1 MATYHSTRSRIEA
14 LSAKQ
19 AIRRGIAPDG
29 GLYVSDEL
37 GERRID
43 LAGLASKGYLEL
55 AREVLDLLL
64 PDYSA
69 DEIAACVDEA
79 YGDTFASP
87 EVTPLVKLAGESTDA
102 QALPSY
108 VLELWHGPTSAF
120 KDVALQMLPRLMA
133 RTNAAD
139 EGAADKIM
147 IVTATSGD
155 TGKAALAGFA
165 DAPGC
170 GITVFYPE
178 GKVSRVQELQMST
191 QEGANVSVCAVR
203 GNFDDAQSAVKGIFA
218 DRELAARLAASG
230 VQLSSANSINVGRL
244 VPQVVYYFAA
254 YAQLLREGAVEAG
267 DAVEFC
273 VPTGNFGDILAGYY
287 AKRLGLPVAKLIVA
301 SDKNNVLFDFLTT
314 GAYDRE
320 RPFYT
325 TTSPSMDILIS
336 SNLERMLYYLADGD
350 CELVARLMDEL
361 AAYDR
366 ERPFYTTTSPSM
378 DILIS
383 SNLERMLYYLA
394 DGDCELVARLMDE
407 LAGGRYTVPADLLAR
422 IQEVFGCGWA
432 DEDEVAAAIKD
443 CWERHGYL
451 IDPHT
456 ACGYHALQQVAA
468 APDARA
474 RVVLSTASP
483 YKFPRAVASSL
494 GLFCPPDDFAC
505 MQVLEKATGT
515 CAPTQLSELREKPV
529 LHDAVVD
536 IDGMGAFVEAASA
549 KL

>member
-1 MATYHSTRSRIEA
+1 MATYHSTRSRTA
-14 LSAKQ
+14 QLSAKE

-37 GERRID
+37 GQSKID
-43 LAGLASKGYLEL
+43 LEGLANKDYFEL
-55 AREVLDLLL
+55 AREVLGTLL
-64 PDYSA
+64 PDYTA

-79 YGDTFASP
+79 YGSSFASD
-87 EVTPLVKLAGESTDA
+87 EVTPVVDLKGVAGEADQGSAST
-102 QALPSY
+102 Y
-108 VLELWHGPTSAF
+108 VMELWHGPTSAF

-133 RTNAAD
+133 RTSANA

-203 GNFDDAQSAVKGIFA
+203 GNFDDAQSAVKRIFA
-218 DRELAARLAASG
+218 DRELADRLAAAG

-254 YAQLLREGAVEAG
+254 YAQLLRAGKIQPG

-287 AKRLGLPVAKLIVA
+287 AQRLGLPVAKLIVA

-314 GAYDRE
+314 GTYDRQ

-350 CELVARLMDEL
+350 CELVANLMAQL
-361 AAYDR
+361 AQGSYD
-366 ERPFYTTTSPSM
+366 
-378 DILIS
+378 
-383 SNLERMLYYLA
+383 
-394 DGDCELVARLMDE
+394 
-407 LAGGRYTVPADLLAR
+407 VPAELLAK
-422 IQEVFGCGWA
+422 IQAVFGCGWA
-432 DEDEVAAAIKD
+432 DEDQVAAAIKD
-443 CWERHGYL
+443 CWDRNGYL

-456 ACGYHALQQVAA
+456 ACGYHVLGQVPA
-468 APDARA
+468 APAAQA
-474 RVVLSTASP
+474 RVGLSTASP
-483 YKFPRAVASSL
+483 YKFPRAVAGSL

-505 MQVLEKATGT
+505 MNVLEKATGT
-515 CAPTQLSELREKPV
+515 VAPAQLSELQQKPV

-536 IDGMGAFVEAASA
+536 IDGMGGFVEQAAS

>member
-1 MATYHSTRSRIEA
+1 MATYHSTRSRTA
-14 LSAKQ
+14 QLSAKE

-37 GERRID
+37 GQSKID
-43 LAGLASKGYLEL
+43 LEGLANKDYFEL
-55 AREVLDLLL
+55 AREVLGTLL
-64 PDYSA
+64 PDYTA

-79 YGDTFASP
+79 YGGTFASD
-87 EVTPLVKLAGESTDA
+87 EVTPVVDLKGVAGEADQGSA
-102 QALPSY
+102 PAY
-108 VLELWHGPTSAF
+108 VMELWHGPTSAF

-133 RTNAAD
+133 RTSANA

-203 GNFDDAQSAVKGIFA
+203 GNFDDAQSAVKCIFA
-218 DRELAARLAASG
+218 DRGLADRLAAAG

-254 YAQLLREGAVEAG
+254 YAQLLRAGKIQPG

-287 AKRLGLPVAKLIVA
+287 AQRLGLPVAKLIVA

-314 GAYDRE
+314 GTYDRQ

-350 CELVARLMDEL
+350 CELVAGLMTQL
-361 AAYDR
+361 AQGSY
-366 ERPFYTTTSPSM
+366 
-378 DILIS
+378 
-383 SNLERMLYYLA
+383 N
-394 DGDCELVARLMDE
+394 
-407 LAGGRYTVPADLLAR
+407 VPAELLAK
-422 IQEVFGCGWA
+422 IQAVFGCGWA
-432 DEDEVAAAIKD
+432 DEDQVAAAIKD
-443 CWERHGYL
+443 CWDRNGYL

-456 ACGYHALQQVAA
+456 ACGYHVLGQVPAA
-468 APDARA
+468 SDAKA
-474 RVVLSTASP
+474 RVILSTASP
-483 YKFPRAVASSL
+483 YKFPRAVAGSL

-505 MQVLEKATGT
+505 MKVLEKATGT
-515 CAPTQLSELREKPV
+515 VAPAQLSELQQKPV

-536 IDGMGAFVEAASA
+536 IDGMGGFVEQAAA

>member
-1 MATYHSTRSRIEA
+1 MATYHSTRSRTA
-14 LSAKQ
+14 QLSAKE

-37 GERRID
+37 GESKID
-43 LAGLASKGYLEL
+43 LAGLANKDYFEL
-55 AREVLDLLL
+55 AREVLGTLL
-64 PDYSA
+64 PDYTA

-79 YGDTFASP
+79 YGSTFASD
-87 EVTPLVKLAGESTDA
+87 EVTPVVDLKGVAGDA
-102 QALPSY
+102 DQGEAPAY

-133 RTNAAD
+133 RTSAD
-139 EGAADKIM
+139 AEGAADKIM

-170 GITVFYPE
+170 GITIFYPE

-203 GNFDDAQSAVKGIFA
+203 GNFDDAQSAVKRIFA
-218 DRELAARLAASG
+218 DHELAGRLAASG

-254 YAQLLREGAVEAG
+254 YAQLLRAGKIQPG

-287 AKRLGLPVAKLIVA
+287 AQRLGLPVAKLIVA

-314 GAYDRE
+314 GTYDRQ

-350 CELVARLMDEL
+350 CELVAGLMAQL
-361 AAYDR
+361 AQGSYD
-366 ERPFYTTTSPSM
+366 
-378 DILIS
+378 
-383 SNLERMLYYLA
+383 
-394 DGDCELVARLMDE
+394 
-407 LAGGRYTVPADLLAR
+407 VPAELLAK

-432 DEDEVAAAIKD
+432 DEDQVAASIKD
-443 CWERHGYL
+443 CWDRNGYL

-456 ACGYHALQQVAA
+456 ACGYHVLGQVPA
-468 APDARA
+468 APGAKA

-483 YKFPRAVASSL
+483 YKFPRAVAGSL

-505 MQVLEKATGT
+505 MKVLEKATGT
-515 CAPTQLSELREKPV
+515 VAPAQLSELQQKPV

-536 IDGMGAFVEAASA
+536 IDGMGGFVEQAAT

>member
-1 MATYHSTRSRIEA
+1 MATYHSTRSRTA
-14 LSAKQ
+14 QLSAKE

-37 GERRID
+37 GQSKID
-43 LAGLASKGYLEL
+43 LEGLANKDYFEL
-55 AREVLDLLL
+55 AREVLGTLL
-64 PDYSA
+64 PDYTA

-79 YGDTFASP
+79 YGGTFASD
-87 EVTPLVKLAGESTDA
+87 EVTPVVDLKGVAGEADQGSA
-102 QALPSY
+102 PAY
-108 VLELWHGPTSAF
+108 VMELWHGPTSAF

-133 RTNAAD
+133 RTSANA

-203 GNFDDAQSAVKGIFA
+203 GNFDDAQSAVKCIFA
-218 DRELAARLAASG
+218 DRGLADRLAAAG

-254 YAQLLREGAVEAG
+254 YAQLLRAG
-267 DAVEFC
+267 KIQPGDTVEFC

-287 AKRLGLPVAKLIVA
+287 AQRLGLPVAKLIVA

-314 GAYDRE
+314 GTYDRQ

-350 CELVARLMDEL
+350 CELVAGLMTQL
-361 AAYDR
+361 AQGSY
-366 ERPFYTTTSPSM
+366 
-378 DILIS
+378 
-383 SNLERMLYYLA
+383 N
-394 DGDCELVARLMDE
+394 
-407 LAGGRYTVPADLLAR
+407 VPAELLAK
-422 IQEVFGCGWA
+422 IQAVFGCGWA
-432 DEDEVAAAIKD
+432 DEDQVAAAIKD
-443 CWERHGYL
+443 CWDRNGYL

-456 ACGYHALQQVAA
+456 ACGYHVLGQVPAA
-468 APDARA
+468 SDAKA

-483 YKFPRAVASSL
+483 YKFPRAVAGSL

-505 MQVLEKATGT
+505 MKVLEKATGT
-515 CAPTQLSELREKPV
+515 VAPAQLSELQQKPV

-536 IDGMGAFVEAASA
+536 IDGMGGFVEQAAA

>member
-1 MATYHSTRSRIEA
+1 MATYHSTRSRTA
-14 LSAKQ
+14 QLSAKE

-29 GLYVSDEL
+29 GLYASDEL
-37 GERRID
+37 GQSKID
-43 LAGLASKGYLEL
+43 LEGLANKDYFEL
-55 AREVLDLLL
+55 AREVLGTLL
-64 PDYSA
+64 PDYTA

-79 YGDTFASP
+79 YGSTFASD
-87 EVTPLVKLAGESTDA
+87 EVTPVVDLKGVAGEADQGSA
-102 QALPSY
+102 PAY
-108 VLELWHGPTSAF
+108 VMELWHGPTSAF

-133 RTNAAD
+133 RTSANA

-203 GNFDDAQSAVKGIFA
+203 GNFDDAQSAVKRIFA
-218 DRELAARLAASG
+218 DRGLADRLAAAG

-254 YAQLLREGAVEAG
+254 YAQLLRAG
-267 DAVEFC
+267 KIQPGDTVEFC

-287 AKRLGLPVAKLIVA
+287 AQRLGLPVAKLIVA

-314 GAYDRE
+314 GTYDRQ

-350 CELVARLMDEL
+350 CELVAGLMAQL
-361 AAYDR
+361 AQGSY
-366 ERPFYTTTSPSM
+366 
-378 DILIS
+378 
-383 SNLERMLYYLA
+383 N
-394 DGDCELVARLMDE
+394 
-407 LAGGRYTVPADLLAR
+407 VPAELLAK
-422 IQEVFGCGWA
+422 IQAVFGCGWA
-432 DEDEVAAAIKD
+432 DEDQVAAAIKD
-443 CWERHGYL
+443 CWDRNGYL

-456 ACGYHALQQVAA
+456 ACGYHVLGQVPAA
-468 APDARA
+468 SDAKA

-483 YKFPRAVASSL
+483 YKFPRAVAGSL

-505 MQVLEKATGT
+505 MKVLEKATGT
-515 CAPTQLSELREKPV
+515 VAPAQLSELQQKPV

-536 IDGMGAFVEAASA
+536 IDGMGGFVEQAAA

>member
-1 MATYHSTRSRIEA
+1 MATYHSTRSRTA
-14 LSAKQ
+14 QLSAKE

-37 GERRID
+37 GQSKID
-43 LAGLASKGYLEL
+43 LGGLANKDYFEL
-55 AREVLDLLL
+55 AREVLGTLL
-64 PDYSA
+64 PDYTA

-79 YGDTFASP
+79 YGSTFASD
-87 EVTPLVKLAGESTDA
+87 EVTPVVDLKGVAGEADQGSA
-102 QALPSY
+102 PAY
-108 VLELWHGPTSAF
+108 VMELWHGPTSAF

-133 RTNAAD
+133 RTSANA

-203 GNFDDAQSAVKGIFA
+203 GNFDDAQSAVKRIFA
-218 DRELAARLAASG
+218 DRGLADRLAAAG

-254 YAQLLREGAVEAG
+254 YAQLLRAGKIQPG

-287 AKRLGLPVAKLIVA
+287 AQRLGLPVAKLIVA

-314 GAYDRE
+314 GTYDRQ

-350 CELVARLMDEL
+350 CELVAGLMTQL
-361 AAYDR
+361 AQGSY
-366 ERPFYTTTSPSM
+366 
-378 DILIS
+378 
-383 SNLERMLYYLA
+383 N
-394 DGDCELVARLMDE
+394 
-407 LAGGRYTVPADLLAR
+407 VPAELLAK
-422 IQEVFGCGWA
+422 IQAVFGCGWA
-432 DEDEVAAAIKD
+432 DEDQVAAAIKD
-443 CWERHGYL
+443 CWDRNGYL

-456 ACGYHALQQVAA
+456 ACGYHVLGQVPAA
-468 APDARA
+468 SDAKA

-483 YKFPRAVASSL
+483 YKFPRAVAGSL

-505 MQVLEKATGT
+505 MKVLEKATGT
-515 CAPTQLSELREKPV
+515 VAPAQLSELQQKPV

-536 IDGMGAFVEAASA
+536 IDGMGGFVEQAAA

>member
-1 MATYHSTRSRIEA
+1 MATYHSTRSRTA
-14 LSAKQ
+14 QLSAKE

-37 GERRID
+37 GQSKID
-43 LAGLASKGYLEL
+43 LEGLANKDYFEL
-55 AREVLDLLL
+55 AREVLGTLL
-64 PDYSA
+64 PDYTA

-79 YGDTFASP
+79 YGSTFASD
-87 EVTPLVKLAGESTDA
+87 EVTPVVDLKGVAGEADQGSA
-102 QALPSY
+102 PAY
-108 VLELWHGPTSAF
+108 VMELWHGPTSAF

-133 RTNAAD
+133 RTSANA

-203 GNFDDAQSAVKGIFA
+203 GNFDDAQSAVKRIFA
-218 DRELAARLAASG
+218 DRELADRLAAAG

-254 YAQLLREGAVEAG
+254 YAQLLRAGKIQPG

-287 AKRLGLPVAKLIVA
+287 AQRLGLPVAKLIVA

-314 GAYDRE
+314 GTYDRQ

-350 CELVARLMDEL
+350 CELVAGLMTQL
-361 AAYDR
+361 AQGSY
-366 ERPFYTTTSPSM
+366 
-378 DILIS
+378 
-383 SNLERMLYYLA
+383 N
-394 DGDCELVARLMDE
+394 
-407 LAGGRYTVPADLLAR
+407 VPAELLAK
-422 IQEVFGCGWA
+422 IQAVFGCGWA
-432 DEDEVAAAIKD
+432 DEDQVAAAIKD
-443 CWERHGYL
+443 CWDRNGYL

-456 ACGYHALQQVAA
+456 ACGYHVLGQVPAA
-468 APDARA
+468 SGAKA

-483 YKFPRAVASSL
+483 YKFPRAVAGSL

-505 MQVLEKATGT
+505 MKVLEKATGT
-515 CAPTQLSELREKPV
+515 VAPAQLSGLQQKPV

-536 IDGMGAFVEAASA
+536 IDGMGGFVEQAAA

>member
-1 MATYHSTRSRIEA
+1 MGTYHSTRGRT
-14 LSAKQ
+14 LSCSSKV
-19 AIRRGIAPDG
+19 AIRTGIAPDG
-29 GLYVSDEL
+29 GLFVSDEL
-37 GERRID
+37 GTQQVDISS
-43 LAGLASKGYLEL
+43 LADKSYF
-55 AREVLDLLL
+55 
-64 PDYSA
+64 
-69 DEIAACVDEA
+69 EIAQDVLGMLLNDYTAEEISACVDEA
-79 YGDTFASP
+79 YRGTFASE
-87 EVTPLVKLAGESTDA
+87 EVTPLVKLDA
-102 QALPSY
+102 APGVDAPQTY
-108 VLELWHGPTSAF
+108 VMELFGGPTSAF

-133 RTNAAD
+133 RTSANA

-203 GNFDDAQSAVKGIFA
+203 GNFDDAQSAVKRIFA
-218 DRELAARLAASG
+218 DRELADRLAAAG

-254 YAQLLREGAVEAG
+254 YAQLLRAG
-267 DAVEFC
+267 KIQPGDTVEFC

-287 AKRLGLPVAKLIVA
+287 AQRLGLPVAKLIVA

-314 GAYDRE
+314 GTYDRQ

-350 CELVARLMDEL
+350 CELVAGLMAQL
-361 AAYDR
+361 AQGSY
-366 ERPFYTTTSPSM
+366 
-378 DILIS
+378 
-383 SNLERMLYYLA
+383 N
-394 DGDCELVARLMDE
+394 
-407 LAGGRYTVPADLLAR
+407 VPAELLAK
-422 IQEVFGCGWA
+422 IQAVFGCGWA
-432 DEDEVAAAIKD
+432 DEDQVAAAIKD
-443 CWERHGYL
+443 CWDRNGYL

-456 ACGYHALQQVAA
+456 ACGYHVLGQVPAA
-468 APDARA
+468 SDAKA

-483 YKFPRAVASSL
+483 YKFPRAVAGSL

-505 MQVLEKATGT
+505 MKVLEKATGT
-515 CAPTQLSELREKPV
+515 VAPAQLSELQQKPV

-536 IDGMGAFVEAASA
+536 IDGMGGFVEQAAA

>member
-1 MATYHSTRSRIEA
+1 MATYHSTRSRTA
-14 LSAKQ
+14 QLSAKE

-37 GERRID
+37 GQSKID
-43 LAGLASKGYLEL
+43 LEGLANKDYFEL
-55 AREVLDLLL
+55 AREVLGTLL
-64 PDYSA
+64 PDYTA

-79 YGDTFASP
+79 YGSSFASD
-87 EVTPLVKLAGESTDA
+87 EVTPVVDLKGVAGEADQGSAST
-102 QALPSY
+102 Y
-108 VLELWHGPTSAF
+108 VMELWHGPTSAF

-133 RTNAAD
+133 RTSANA

-203 GNFDDAQSAVKGIFA
+203 GNFDDAQSAVKRIFA
-218 DRELAARLAASG
+218 DRELADRLAATG

-254 YAQLLREGAVEAG
+254 YAQLLRAGKIQPG

-287 AKRLGLPVAKLIVA
+287 AQRLGLPVAKLIVA

-314 GAYDRE
+314 GTYDRQ

-350 CELVARLMDEL
+350 CELVANLMAQL
-361 AAYDR
+361 AQGSYD
-366 ERPFYTTTSPSM
+366 
-378 DILIS
+378 
-383 SNLERMLYYLA
+383 
-394 DGDCELVARLMDE
+394 
-407 LAGGRYTVPADLLAR
+407 VPAELLAK
-422 IQEVFGCGWA
+422 IQAVFGCGWA
-432 DEDEVAAAIKD
+432 DEDQVTAAIKD
-443 CWERHGYL
+443 CWDRNGYL

-456 ACGYHALQQVAA
+456 ACGYHVLGQVPA
-468 APDARA
+468 APDAKA

-483 YKFPRAVASSL
+483 YKFPRAVAGSL

-505 MQVLEKATGT
+505 MNVLEKATGT
-515 CAPTQLSELREKPV
+515 VAPAQLSELQQKPV

-536 IDGMGAFVEAASA
+536 IDGMGGFVEQAAS

>member
-1 MATYHSTRSRIEA
+1 MATYHSTRSRTA
-14 LSAKQ
+14 QLSAKE

-37 GERRID
+37 GQSKID
-43 LAGLASKGYLEL
+43 LEGLANKDYFEL
-55 AREVLDLLL
+55 AREVLGTLL
-64 PDYSA
+64 PDYTA

-79 YGDTFASP
+79 YGSTFASD
-87 EVTPLVKLAGESTDA
+87 EVTPVVDLKGVAGEADQGSA
-102 QALPSY
+102 PAY
-108 VLELWHGPTSAF
+108 VMELWHGPTSAF

-133 RTNAAD
+133 RTSANA

-203 GNFDDAQSAVKGIFA
+203 GNFDDAQSAVKRIFA
-218 DRELAARLAASG
+218 DRELADRLAAAG

-254 YAQLLREGAVEAG
+254 YAQLLRAGKIQPG

-287 AKRLGLPVAKLIVA
+287 AQRLGLPVAKLIVA

-314 GAYDRE
+314 GTYDRQ

-350 CELVARLMDEL
+350 CELVAGLMAQL
-361 AAYDR
+361 AQGSY
-366 ERPFYTTTSPSM
+366 
-378 DILIS
+378 
-383 SNLERMLYYLA
+383 N
-394 DGDCELVARLMDE
+394 
-407 LAGGRYTVPADLLAR
+407 VPAELLAK
-422 IQEVFGCGWA
+422 IQAVFGCGWA
-432 DEDEVAAAIKD
+432 DEDQVAAAIKD
-443 CWERHGYL
+443 CWDRNGYL

-456 ACGYHALQQVAA
+456 ACGYHVLGQVPAA
-468 APDARA
+468 SGAKA

-483 YKFPRAVASSL
+483 YKFPRAVAGSL

-505 MQVLEKATGT
+505 MKVLEKATGT
-515 CAPTQLSELREKPV
+515 VAPAQLSELQQKPV

-536 IDGMGAFVEAASA
+536 IDGMGGFVEQAAA

>member
-1 MATYHSTRSRIEA
+1 MATYHSTRSRTA
-14 LSAKQ
+14 QLSAKE

-37 GERRID
+37 GQSKID
-43 LAGLASKGYLEL
+43 LEGLANKDYFEL
-55 AREVLDLLL
+55 AREVLGTLL
-64 PDYSA
+64 PDYTA

-79 YGDTFASP
+79 YGSTFASD
-87 EVTPLVKLAGESTDA
+87 EVTPVVDLKGVAGEADQGSA
-102 QALPSY
+102 PAY
-108 VLELWHGPTSAF
+108 VMELWHGPTSAF

-133 RTNAAD
+133 RTSANA

-203 GNFDDAQSAVKGIFA
+203 GNFDDAQSAVKRIFA
-218 DRELAARLAASG
+218 DRGLADHLAAAG

-254 YAQLLREGAVEAG
+254 YAQLLRAGKIQPG

-287 AKRLGLPVAKLIVA
+287 AQRLGLPVAKLIVA

-314 GAYDRE
+314 GTYDRQ

-350 CELVARLMDEL
+350 CELVAGLMTQL
-361 AAYDR
+361 AQGSY
-366 ERPFYTTTSPSM
+366 
-378 DILIS
+378 
-383 SNLERMLYYLA
+383 N
-394 DGDCELVARLMDE
+394 
-407 LAGGRYTVPADLLAR
+407 VPAELLAK
-422 IQEVFGCGWA
+422 IQAVFGCGWA
-432 DEDEVAAAIKD
+432 DEDQVAAAIKD
-443 CWERHGYL
+443 CWDRNGYL

-456 ACGYHALQQVAA
+456 ACGYHVLGQVPAA
-468 APDARA
+468 SDAKA

-483 YKFPRAVASSL
+483 YKFPRAVAGSL

-505 MQVLEKATGT
+505 MKVLEKATGT
-515 CAPTQLSELREKPV
+515 VAPAQLSELQQKPV

-536 IDGMGAFVEAASA
+536 IDGMGGFVEQAAA

>member
-1 MATYHSTRSRIEA
+1 MATYHSTRSRTA
-14 LSAKQ
+14 QLSAKE

-37 GERRID
+37 GQSKID
-43 LAGLASKGYLEL
+43 LGGLANKDYFEL
-55 AREVLDLLL
+55 AREVLGTLL
-64 PDYSA
+64 PDYTA

-79 YGDTFASP
+79 YGSTFASD
-87 EVTPLVKLAGESTDA
+87 EVTPVVDLKGVAGEADQGSA
-102 QALPSY
+102 PAY
-108 VLELWHGPTSAF
+108 VMELWHGPTSAF

-133 RTNAAD
+133 RTSANA

-170 GITVFYPE
+170 GITVFYPK

-203 GNFDDAQSAVKGIFA
+203 GNFDDAQSAVKRIFA
-218 DRELAARLAASG
+218 DRGLADRLAAAG

-254 YAQLLREGAVEAG
+254 YAQLLRAGKIQPG

-287 AKRLGLPVAKLIVA
+287 AQRLGLPVAKLIVA

-314 GAYDRE
+314 GTYDRQ

-350 CELVARLMDEL
+350 CELVADLMAQL
-361 AAYDR
+361 AQGSY
-366 ERPFYTTTSPSM
+366 
-378 DILIS
+378 
-383 SNLERMLYYLA
+383 N
-394 DGDCELVARLMDE
+394 
-407 LAGGRYTVPADLLAR
+407 VPAELLAK
-422 IQEVFGCGWA
+422 IQAVFGCGWA
-432 DEDEVAAAIKD
+432 DEDQVAAAIKD
-443 CWERHGYL
+443 CWDRNGYL

-456 ACGYHALQQVAA
+456 ACGYHVLGQVPAA
-468 APDARA
+468 SDAKA

-483 YKFPRAVASSL
+483 YKFPRAVAGSL

-505 MQVLEKATGT
+505 MKVLEKATGT
-515 CAPTQLSELREKPV
+515 VAPAQLSELQQKPV

-536 IDGMGAFVEAASA
+536 IDGMGSFVEQAAA

>member
-1 MATYHSTRSRIEA
+1 MATYHSTRSRTA
-14 LSAKQ
+14 QLSAKE

-37 GERRID
+37 GQSKID
-43 LAGLASKGYLEL
+43 LEGLANKDYFEL
-55 AREVLDLLL
+55 AREVLGTLL
-64 PDYSA
+64 PDYTA

-79 YGDTFASP
+79 YGGTFASD
-87 EVTPLVKLAGESTDA
+87 EVTPVVDLKGVAGEADQGSA
-102 QALPSY
+102 PAY
-108 VLELWHGPTSAF
+108 VMELWHGPTSAF

-133 RTNAAD
+133 RTSANA

-203 GNFDDAQSAVKGIFA
+203 GNFDDAQSAVKCIFA
-218 DRELAARLAASG
+218 DRGLADRLAAAG

-254 YAQLLREGAVEAG
+254 YAQLLRAGKIQPG

-287 AKRLGLPVAKLIVA
+287 AQRLGLPVAKLIVA

-314 GAYDRE
+314 GTYDRQ

-350 CELVARLMDEL
+350 CELVAGLMTQL
-361 AAYDR
+361 AQGSY
-366 ERPFYTTTSPSM
+366 
-378 DILIS
+378 
-383 SNLERMLYYLA
+383 N
-394 DGDCELVARLMDE
+394 
-407 LAGGRYTVPADLLAR
+407 VPAELLAK
-422 IQEVFGCGWA
+422 IQAVFGCGWA
-432 DEDEVAAAIKD
+432 DEDQVAAAIKD
-443 CWERHGYL
+443 CWNRNGYL

-456 ACGYHALQQVAA
+456 ACGYHVLGQVPASEG
-468 APDARA
+468 ARA

-483 YKFPRAVASSL
+483 YKFPRAVAGSL

-505 MQVLEKATGT
+505 MKVLEKATGT
-515 CAPTQLSELREKPV
+515 VAPAQLSELQQKPV

-536 IDGMGAFVEAASA
+536 IDGMGGFVEQAAA

>member
-1 MATYHSTRSRIEA
+1 MATYHSTRSRTA
-14 LSAKQ
+14 QLSAKE

-37 GERRID
+37 GQSKID
-43 LAGLASKGYLEL
+43 LEGLANKDYFEL
-55 AREVLDLLL
+55 AREVLGTLL
-64 PDYSA
+64 PDYTA

-79 YGDTFASP
+79 YGSTFASD
-87 EVTPLVKLAGESTDA
+87 EVTPVVDLKGVAGEADQGSA
-102 QALPSY
+102 PAY
-108 VLELWHGPTSAF
+108 VMELWHGPTSAF

-133 RTNAAD
+133 RTSANA

-203 GNFDDAQSAVKGIFA
+203 GNFDDAQSAVKRIFA
-218 DRELAARLAASG
+218 DRGLADRLAAAG

-254 YAQLLREGAVEAG
+254 YAQLLRAGKIQPG

-287 AKRLGLPVAKLIVA
+287 AQRLGLPVAKLIVA

-314 GAYDRE
+314 GTYDRQ

-350 CELVARLMDEL
+350 CELVAGLMTQL
-361 AAYDR
+361 AQGSY
-366 ERPFYTTTSPSM
+366 
-378 DILIS
+378 
-383 SNLERMLYYLA
+383 N
-394 DGDCELVARLMDE
+394 
-407 LAGGRYTVPADLLAR
+407 VPAELLAK
-422 IQEVFGCGWA
+422 IQAVFGCGWA
-432 DEDEVAAAIKD
+432 DEDQVAAAIKD
-443 CWERHGYL
+443 CWDRNGYL

-456 ACGYHALQQVAA
+456 ACGYHVLGQVPAA
-468 APDARA
+468 SGAKA

-483 YKFPRAVASSL
+483 YKFPRAVAGSL

-505 MQVLEKATGT
+505 MKVLEKATGT
-515 CAPTQLSELREKPV
+515 VAPAQLSELQQKPV

-536 IDGMGAFVEAASA
+536 IDGMGGFVEQAAA